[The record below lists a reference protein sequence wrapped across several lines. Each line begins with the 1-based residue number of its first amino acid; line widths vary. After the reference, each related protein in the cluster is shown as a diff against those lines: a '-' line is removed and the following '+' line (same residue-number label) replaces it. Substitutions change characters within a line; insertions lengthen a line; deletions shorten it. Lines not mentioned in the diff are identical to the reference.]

1 VSEHGM
7 YGKAVL
13 EVAVLENEFI
23 AGTIGRT
30 SI

>member
-1 VSEHGM
+1 M